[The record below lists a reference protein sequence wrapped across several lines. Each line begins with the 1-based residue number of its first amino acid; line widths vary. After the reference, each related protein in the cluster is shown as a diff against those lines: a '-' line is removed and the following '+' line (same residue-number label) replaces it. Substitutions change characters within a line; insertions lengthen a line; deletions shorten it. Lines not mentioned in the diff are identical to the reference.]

1 MEIINKLK
9 RLLGRDATS
18 VKVHADSH
26 KHRDATRYDPD
37 INIGLTQDKVNDRI
51 SEKLTNDKPIN
62 RTKSYTR
69 IVLENVF
76 NFCNTVTII
85 LVALLFIAG
94 AGMYAV
100 SSVIVI
106 LNMAI
111 GIWQEIK
118 AKHKVEKLSIV
129 IDNTCEVIRD
139 GQHNVISTK
148 QLVLDDIFITSQ
160 GMQLPVDSVIK
171 SGIME
176 VDESIL
182 TGESRP
188 VKKSVGDKV
197 LAGSAVVSGEAVL
210 RADKVGK
217 DCYIEN
223 VARVARR
230 VSKPKSNIF
239 KILDRIIKGISVVLV
254 FLAGLLL
261 ISLLVTGAES
271 TFLIESGVALNEISA
286 FQSYVITISAAIL
299 GMLPI
304 GMFLLTSTTLAAST
318 LKFAKRNTLP
328 QDLYSIEMI
337 AMVDT
342 LLLDKTGTITNGKLE
357 VLETKEF
364 AEPAVPLADI
374 FLTIVEATKDKN
386 STASAIREHFLYA
399 NTLDFVDFCA
409 FSSAR
414 KFSAITL
421 KSGISYIMGAPDY
434 IVGDFAEMNDFVRA
448 NSEQG
453 RRTLAL
459 CEFKGVIDDF
469 DVDRAKCIAAVCL
482 EDELRGDVKETLD
495 WFARN
500 DVDIKIISGDDPVT
514 VSKIAAKAGLQN
526 TDRILNCHG
535 VSDEELLEK
544 AKDTTIFGR
553 VSPEQKCLL
562 VTGLQ
567 KEGRTVGM
575 IGDGVNDVQAL
586 KESDCSISFASA
598 NEVARN
604 ISRIILMD
612 NNFKTLPSVVQEGRQ
627 VIGNIEKVS
636 SLYIMKNIF
645 VMFMVLMFTIL
656 TFVTEVNSYP
666 FDTKRMLLI
675 EFFVIG
681 VPTFCFALQPGKA
694 RATDHFLA
702 HIMRQSIPSAL
713 GLIVGVLFV
722 FGMLGCFGGDQTTFA
737 TYENASTAAIA
748 LAMCGFACLVIISM
762 PPDWFRLGLT
772 AVMVGVATLALWA
785 DYYYAVPLFGDTFL
799 NIDWKLPGINW
810 LWCVIAMVICTV
822 ITLSF
827 RKVIDIIAKKHGN
840 EIYNFFYD
848 LDVNFRKAFHM
859 KASNK
864 KRHEAE

>member
-304 GMFLLTSTTLAAST
+304 GMFPVDFDYSCGVHAEIRKEEHPAARSVQHRDDCHGRYPVVGQNGHYHQRQIGSFGNQRICRARRSFGGYLPDHCRSDKGQEQYGFGDT
-318 LKFAKRNTLP
+318 RTLP
-328 QDLYSIEMI
+328 
-337 AMVDT
+337 V
-342 LLLDKTGTITNGKLE
+342 
-357 VLETKEF
+357 
-364 AEPAVPLADI
+364 
-374 FLTIVEATKDKN
+374 
-386 STASAIREHFLYA
+386 REHSGLCGFLR
-399 NTLDFVDFCA
+399 V
-409 FSSAR
+409 
-414 KFSAITL
+414 
-421 KSGISYIMGAPDY
+421 
-434 IVGDFAEMNDFVRA
+434 
-448 NSEQG
+448 Q
-453 RRTLAL
+453 
-459 CEFKGVIDDF
+459 
-469 DVDRAKCIAAVCL
+469 
-482 EDELRGDVKETLD
+482 LRQE
-495 WFARN
+495 
-500 DVDIKIISGDDPVT
+500 
-514 VSKIAAKAGLQN
+514 
-526 TDRILNCHG
+526 
-535 VSDEELLEK
+535 
-544 AKDTTIFGR
+544 IFGDHF
-553 VSPEQKCLL
+553 E
-562 VTGLQ
+562 
-567 KEGRTVGM
+567 
-575 IGDGVNDVQAL
+575 
-586 KESDCSISFASA
+586 
-598 NEVARN
+598 
-604 ISRIILMD
+604 
-612 NNFKTLPSVVQEGRQ
+612 
-627 VIGNIEKVS
+627 IGNIVYNGRPRLHCRRFCRNERFCQS
-636 SLYIMKNIF
+636 QFRTRSQDFGF
-645 VMFMVLMFTIL
+645 VRI
-656 TFVTEVNSYP
+656 
-666 FDTKRMLLI
+666 
-675 EFFVIG
+675 
-681 VPTFCFALQPGKA
+681 
-694 RATDHFLA
+694 
-702 HIMRQSIPSAL
+702 
-713 GLIVGVLFV
+713 
-722 FGMLGCFGGDQTTFA
+722 
-737 TYENASTAAIA
+737 
-748 LAMCGFACLVIISM
+748 
-762 PPDWFRLGLT
+762 
-772 AVMVGVATLALWA
+772 
-785 DYYYAVPLFGDTFL
+785 
-799 NIDWKLPGINW
+799 
-810 LWCVIAMVICTV
+810 
-822 ITLSF
+822 
-827 RKVIDIIAKKHGN
+827 
-840 EIYNFFYD
+840 
-848 LDVNFRKAFHM
+848 
-859 KASNK
+859 
-864 KRHEAE
+864 

>member
-1 MEIINKLK
+1 MEIINKIK
-9 RLLGRDATS
+9 RLFGRDNS

-37 INIGLTQDKVNDRI
+37 INIGLTPDKVDDRI
-51 SEKLTNDKPIN
+51 AEKLTNDKPIN

-69 IVLENVF
+69 IVLENIF
-76 NFCNTVTII
+76 NFCNTVTIV

-129 IDNTCEVIRD
+129 IENTCEVIRD
-139 GQHNVISTK
+139 GKHEVISTK
-148 QLVLDDIFITSQ
+148 QLVLDDIYMASQ

-171 SGIME
+171 SGVME

-188 VKKSVGDKV
+188 VKKSVGEKV
-197 LAGSAVVSGEAVL
+197 LAGSAIVSGEAVL

-223 VARVARR
+223 VARIARR

-271 TFLIESGVALNEISA
+271 TFLIESGVELTEISD

-304 GMFLLTSTTLAAST
+304 GMFLLTSTSLAAST

-357 VLETKEF
+357 VLETKVF
-364 AEPAVPLADI
+364 SEPEVPVEDL

-386 STASAIREHFLYA
+386 STAAAIREHFLYGE
-399 NTLDFVDFCA
+399 TLDFVDFCA

-421 KSGISYIMGAPDY
+421 KSGKSYIMGAPDY
-434 IVGDFAEMNDFVRA
+434 IVDDLEDLSCYVKC

-459 CEFKGVIDDF
+459 CEFEGSIEEF
-469 DVDRAKCIAAVCL
+469 DVARSKCIAAICL

-495 WFARN
+495 WFAKN
-500 DVDIKIISGDDPVT
+500 DVDIKIVSGDDPVT

-535 VSDEELLEK
+535 VSDEELLSK
-544 AKDTTIFGR
+544 AKETTIFGR

-562 VTGLQ
+562 VNGLQ

-645 VMFMVLMFTIL
+645 VMFMVMMFTVL
-656 TFVTEVNSYP
+656 TFITKVNSYP

-722 FGMLGCFGGDQTTFA
+722 FGMLGCFGGDQTSFA
-737 TYENASTAAIA
+737 TYENASTAALA

-762 PPDWFRLGLT
+762 PPNLFRLSLIV
-772 AVMVGVATLALWA
+772 AMIGVATLALWA
-785 DYYYAVPLFGDTFL
+785 DYTYAEDWFGDTFL
-799 NIDWKLPGINW
+799 NIDWELPAINW
-810 LWCVIAMVICTV
+810 VWCVVAMVICAV
-822 ITLSF
+822 ITLIF
-827 RKVIDIIAKKHGN
+827 RKVIDVIAKKYGD
-840 EIYNFFYD
+840 EIYNFVYD
-848 LDVNFRKAFHM
+848 LDVGFRKVFHM
-859 KASNK
+859 KDTKKK
-864 KRHEAE
+864 KRII